1 MTDPLDKLKSTME
14 SATPV
19 PDVAARAR
27 ILATAQ
33 QNFENFHAASQGSPE
48 AARPTDNRSHAGV
61 WKRMFGMFRS
71 IRPLPAMLAG
81 SSLAVIALGV
91 VIVGQ
96 IPNLTD
102 RAFREPLDTPE
113 QTRAV
118 EELLT
123 RQDAK
128 APMVMLEIGPSDLDD
143 AIAPSFQ
150 APKHQSDMRQRAI
163 LRATADLVHP
173 KVEAREM
180 NERYPDA
187 TTNPLKIT
195 SDEPISTFS
204 IDVDTASYAVMRSS
218 ILGGY
223 DMPREAI
230 RIEEIVNYF
239 DYSYPVPD
247 AAEQPFSVSVGVSQ
261 TPWNDGTQL
270 MQIGIQGYDIDAATR
285 DPMGLVFLID
295 TSGSMNQPNKLPLL
309 IKSFETMLR
318 SLNEDDTVAIVTYA
332 GSAGVVLEP
341 TRVSDMGAILGAL
354 SRLSAGGSTAGAAGL
369 EQAYQVAAS
378 MQQDGQS
385 ARVILATDGDFN
397 VGISGAAPLTE
408 YIADKRESGI
418 RLSVL
423 GFGRGNYNDQTM
435 QALAQNGNGV
445 AAYID
450 TLAEADKVLSEEIT
464 GALITIASDVK
475 IQVEFNPAQI
485 SEYRLVGYETRA
497 LNREDFNND
506 RVDAGDIGAGHSVTA
521 IYEITPRG
529 SDAEMV
535 DAMRYQSEDMA
546 TSRDEYAFVKLRYKR
561 PGETQS
567 NLLELPVT
575 ADTDAIAPEDQDWAS
590 AVVGAARLMRGEDL
604 GDWSLSDAR
613 DLATSARGNDPHGY
627 RAEFMRL
634 LGLLPE

>member
-1 MTDPLDKLKSTME
+1 
-14 SATPV
+14 
-19 PDVAARAR
+19 
-27 ILATAQ
+27 
-33 QNFENFHAASQGSPE
+33 
-48 AARPTDNRSHAGV
+48 
-61 WKRMFGMFRS
+61 
-71 IRPLPAMLAG
+71 
-81 SSLAVIALGV
+81 
-91 VIVGQ
+91 
-96 IPNLTD
+96 
-102 RAFREPLDTPE
+102 
-113 QTRAV
+113 
-118 EELLT
+118 
-123 RQDAK
+123 
-128 APMVMLEIGPSDLDD
+128 
-143 AIAPSFQ
+143 
-150 APKHQSDMRQRAI
+150 
-163 LRATADLVHP
+163 
-173 KVEAREM
+173 
-180 NERYPDA
+180 
-187 TTNPLKIT
+187 
-195 SDEPISTFS
+195 
-204 IDVDTASYAVMRSS
+204 
-218 ILGGY
+218 
-223 DMPREAI
+223 
-230 RIEEIVNYF
+230 
-239 DYSYPVPD
+239 
-247 AAEQPFSVSVGVSQ
+247 
-261 TPWNDGTQL
+261 
-270 MQIGIQGYDIDAATR
+270 
-285 DPMGLVFLID
+285 
-295 TSGSMNQPNKLPLL
+295 
-309 IKSFETMLR
+309 
-318 SLNEDDTVAIVTYA
+318 VTYA

-535 DAMRYQSEDMA
+535 DAMRYQSEDVA